1 MDKFTIRD
9 ILVFFI
15 TGLVGLLL
23 FSILYQTNVIEFYN
37 ENRSAI
43 METSTIILLI
53 GSPIVYLLGHF
64 ISSMEDVLFMFGK
77 KARTLAKRFWVFKPL
92 DFLFNGYRVQTLLL
106 EFEISTRD
114 FWKMYSKAQINNS
127 SSISEYWHI
136 MSDLFKNIFTIT
148 FFAILYSFWWCN
160 YKITILFIIIAIGSW
175 YRSKVFSRQFVLSV
189 RDINSVLSNPDD
201 KKPG

>member
-23 FSILYQTNVIEFYN
+23 FSILYQSNVIEFYN
-37 ENRSAI
+37 ENHSVI
-43 METSTIILLI
+43 MEASTIILLI

-92 DFLFNGYRVQTLLL
+92 DFLFNGYRVQTILL

-127 SSISEYWHI
+127 SSLSEYWHI
-136 MSDLFKNIFTIT
+136 MSDLFKNIFTIILNYIRDCILICKHSASFLT
-148 FFAILYSFWWCN
+148 FGLLCIVKWSPG
-160 YKITILFIIIAIGSW
+160 IST
-175 YRSKVFSRQFVLSV
+175 VL
-189 RDINSVLSNPDD
+189 NPF
-201 KKPG
+201 GI